1 MPTKLLISIVDDD
14 ESAREGTADLIKSM
28 GFIAKAF
35 PHAEGFLQS
44 SSIQRTACLIT
55 DVRMPGITGLE
66 LHDRLVGSGNVIP
79 TILVTAFPNDTDRA
93 RAMKA
98 GVTCYL
104 SKPFSDDDLL
114 ACIHTALKC
123 DEAGARKP

>member
-66 LHDRLVGSGNVIP
+66 LHDRLVGSGNAIP
-79 TILVTAFPNDTDRA
+79 TILVTAFPNDSDRA
-93 RAMKA
+93 RAMRA

-104 SKPFSDDDLL
+104 SKPFSEDDLL

-123 DEAGARKP
+123 DEAGVREP